1 MGNYHFSG
9 KGVEMKKAELAI
21 MTIAELKA
29 LAKKKK
35 VSLSAGV
42 TKAEIIKAIMAVS
55 TVKKPVAKKMTAASA
70 TTAAKKTAVPKKSA
84 AAKKSVSAKKSSKK
98 PAVKKRVAKKEP
110 STSAPVREWKMPPGM
125 EEPLMAQEQVSESK
139 YYTGPEQ
146 QPSTTTYGELPDSY
160 GEEKIALMTRDP
172 FVAYAYWEVTPSR
185 LERER
190 AWFGVESK
198 LTVRI
203 YDITGVQFDGRNAI
217 GYFDQEVYER
227 VGHWYFDFGRPSHS
241 FCADLGLLSPEG
253 KFLTLARSNF
263 VTMPRDG
270 VSEKIDEE
278 WMLVDEEFWKL
289 YGYGEGLQGG
299 SSPAMN
305 EKEMIRRRRI
315 RMHAQAISSPGLF
328 SPGWSKR
335 K

>member
-9 KGVEMKKAELAI
+9 KGVEMKKADLAK
-21 MTIAELKA
+21 MKIAELKA
-29 LAKKKK
+29 LAKEKK
-35 VSLSAGV
+35 VSLSAGA
-42 TKAEIIKAIMAVS
+42 TKADIIKAITAVS
-55 TVKKPVAKKMTAASA
+55 TAKKPVAKKMAAA
-70 TTAAKKTAVPKKSA
+70 PAKPAAKKTTAARKTAVPKKSA
-84 AAKKSVSAKKSSKK
+84 TAKKSVKK
-98 PAVKKRVAKKEP
+98 PAAKKPAAKKMP
-110 STSAPVREWKMPPGM
+110 SASTPAREWKMPPGM
-125 EEPLMAQEQVSESK
+125 EEPLMAQERVSESK
-139 YYTGPEQ
+139 YYTGPAQ
-146 QPSTTTYGELPDSY
+146 QPATTTYGELPSEY

-172 FVAYAYWEVTPSR
+172 FMAYVYWESTPSR

-198 LTVRI
+198 LCVRI

-227 VGHWYFDFGRPSHS
+227 VGNWYFDFGRPSHS

-270 VSEKIDEE
+270 VSEMIDEE

-289 YGYGEGLQGG
+289 YGYGEGLQSG
-299 SSPAMN
+299 SSPAMS
-305 EKEMIRRRRI
+305 EKEIIRRRRI
-315 RMHAQAISSPGLF
+315 RMHAQALSSPGMF

>member
-9 KGVEMKKAELAI
+9 KGVEMKKSDLAK
-21 MTIAELKA
+21 MTVVELKA
-29 LAKKKK
+29 LAKKQK
-35 VSLSAGV
+35 VSLSAVV
-42 TKAEIIKAIMAVS
+42 TKAEIIKAITAVS
-55 TVKKPVAKKMTAASA
+55 TEKKPVAKKKTAAA
-70 TTAAKKTAVPKKSA
+70 ARPAAKKAAAPKKTTAAKK
-84 AAKKSVSAKKSSKK
+84 SVKK
-98 PAVKKRVAKKEP
+98 PAVKKRAAKKIP
-110 STSAPVREWKMPPGM
+110 AVSTPAREWKMPPGM
-125 EEPLMAQEQVSESK
+125 EEPLMAQERVSESK
-139 YYTGPEQ
+139 YYTGPAQ
-146 QPSTTTYGELPDSY
+146 QPSPVSYGELPDSY

-172 FVAYAYWEVTPSR
+172 FVAYAYWEATPSR
-185 LERER
+185 IEREK

-198 LTVRI
+198 LCVRI

-227 VGHWYFDFGRPSHS
+227 IGNWYFDFGRPSHS
-241 FCADLGLLSPEG
+241 FCADLGLLSPDG

-270 VSEKIDEE
+270 VSEMIDEE

-289 YGYGEGLQGG
+289 YGYGEGLRSG
-299 SSPAMN
+299 SSPAMS

-315 RMHAQAISSPGLF
+315 RMHAQALSSPGLF

>member
-9 KGVEMKKAELAI
+9 KGVEMKKADLAK

-42 TKAEIIKAIMAVS
+42 TKAEIIKAITAIS
-55 TVKKPVAKKMTAASA
+55 TEKKPVAKKVTEAAKTAARK
-70 TTAAKKTAVPKKSA
+70 TAAPKKSA
-84 AAKKSVSAKKSSKK
+84 TAKKSVKKPTAKK
-98 PAVKKRVAKKEP
+98 PAAKKMP
-110 STSAPVREWKMPPGM
+110 SASTPAREWKMPPGL
-125 EEPLMAQEQVSESK
+125 EEPLMAQERVSESK
-139 YYTGPEQ
+139 YYTGPAQ
-146 QPSTTTYGELPDSY
+146 QLPAATYGELPNEY

-172 FVAYAYWEVTPSR
+172 FVAYAYWEATQSR

-227 VGHWYFDFGRPSHS
+227 VGNWYFDFGRPSHS

-253 KFLTLARSNF
+253 RFLTLARSNF

-270 VSEKIDEE
+270 VSEMIDEE

-289 YGYGEGLQGG
+289 YGYGEGQRSG
-299 SSPAMN
+299 SSPAMS

-315 RMHAQAISSPGLF
+315 RMHAQALSSPGLF